1 MAKLSDI
8 NAKLEYLD
16 GTKYMIKEAIRNKGQ
31 EILDDENVFRDFVE
45 KINNIITKSNF
56 HMDGLKTIG
65 NYDIDNTLILSC
77 EKDMY
82 KIGDYSYI
90 TLQKSKL
97 VGISLDKGYTYKLGI
112 VEVTEIEPRDDNYDN
127 VTFKI
132 IMILPKTYPEF
143 LSRNLNETGIK
154 YGNEITGNEYN
165 WYSYEY
171 SNLDVSANDVLSNKQ
186 FIGETGIETGTMP
199 NNGQLNYTPTE
210 TQQVIPEGYT
220 SGGIV
225 EPMNITTSNDYITC
239 LALSRDILGI

>member
-16 GTKYMIKEAIRNKGQ
+16 GTKYMIKEAIKNKGQ
-31 EILDDENVFRDFVE
+31 EILDDEDVFRDFVE
-45 KINNIITKSNF
+45 KINNIQTKSNF
-56 HMDGLKTIG
+56 YNNGPQTNA
-65 NYDIDNTLILSC
+65 NYDVGSTITITRQKGSTKL
-77 EKDMY
+77 
-82 KIGDYSYI
+82 GDFSYI
-90 TLQKSKL
+90 TIQKDKL
-97 VGISLDKGYTYKLGI
+97 IDIDLSTGYTYKLGI
-112 VEVTEIEPRDDNYDN
+112 MEAIEIEPRNDSEDN
-127 VTFKI
+127 VTYKI
-132 IMILPKTYPEF
+132 ICMLPKTYPEF
-143 LSRNLNETGIK
+143 ISINLNETGIR
-154 YGNEITGNEYN
+154 YGNEVTRDDYT

-171 SNLDVSANDVLSNKQ
+171 SNLDVEVADVLNGKK
-186 FIGETGIETGTMP
+186 FLGTTGIETGTMP